1 MFSKNKSP
9 EITFKLEGESDL
21 EYINAGQIKEK
32 LQQLKHKINDSFT
45 REIKRKIG
53 NNLTKKNKGDKQA
66 NIDSDRKLVKAFET
80 AKDNMLQKIHDA
92 EETGYLVNLQEYLRL
107 YYKIKASKN
116 ITEDKVKEF
125 LDNID
130 SLEANLNKQKYDIPV
145 FPEAW
150 HNNNKQQ
157 LDEYY
162 YDERKGL
169 IGGYLFDPTIGKYDN
184 EYKFEGMDHR
194 NIRFIGPYQY
204 FFINKEKAIRLRNRY
219 DSKEKLPPIGSTET
233 GLPPSTASPPSSL
246 DVATGLEQP
255 PDAIDQ
261 FSDSGSSSSEP
272 PESSPPQRE
281 KTRFEKLLHPNM
293 PASALRTT
301 SEAKASSPPPSPK
314 RRGLARFMPGRKG
327 ATSPPPPET
336 ASAVSQEPAQS
347 ERPVD
352 KLFKMGGRTR
362 RKYRNK
368 KRNKKAYKSAKK

>member
-1 MFSKNKSP
+1 MFSKKAP
-9 EITFKLEGESDL
+9 EITFKLQGESDL
-21 EYINAGQIKEK
+21 EYINAGQIKDK
-32 LQQLKHKINDSFT
+32 LQKLKHKINDSFT
-45 REIKRKIG
+45 REIKKKVG
-53 NNLTKKNKGDKQA
+53 NNLTKKVKGDKQA
-66 NIDSDRKLVKAFET
+66 NIDSDRKLVKAFEA

-150 HNNNKQQ
+150 YNNNKQQ

-162 YDERKGL
+162 YDERKGI

-219 DSKEKLPPIGSTET
+219 DSKEKLPPIGSTKT
-233 GLPPSTASPPSSL
+233 GPPPSTASLSSPL
-246 DVATGLEQP
+246 DVATGSEQP
-255 PDAIDQ
+255 SDAINQ
-261 FSDSGSSSSEP
+261 SSDSRSGSPYSAESMGEREAALSSA
-272 PESSPPQRE
+272 
-281 KTRFEKLLHPNM
+281 M
-293 PASALRTT
+293 PA
-301 SEAKASSPPPSPK
+301 EEEQVEDVQQP
-314 RRGLARFMPGRKG
+314 
-327 ATSPPPPET
+327 
-336 ASAVSQEPAQS
+336 QQ
-347 ERPVD
+347 
-352 KLFKMGGRTR
+352 LFKMGGRTR